1 MGKLGEFCHLF
12 EGSTPGTY
20 MSDDHL
26 PDDELCKWQ
35 CGFGGDGEGTTRSG
49 H

>member
-1 MGKLGEFCHLF
+1 
-12 EGSTPGTY
+12 
-20 MSDDHL
+20 MSDNHL
-26 PDDELCKWQ
+26 PDDKLCKWQ